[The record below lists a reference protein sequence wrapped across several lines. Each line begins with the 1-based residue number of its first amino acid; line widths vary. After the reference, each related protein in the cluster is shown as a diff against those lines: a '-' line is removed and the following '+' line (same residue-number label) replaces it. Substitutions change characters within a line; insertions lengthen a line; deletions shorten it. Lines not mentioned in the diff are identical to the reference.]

1 MVAHMFLP
9 HLKRNA
15 RASMAMRKGFTFPSK
30 AVSSRDTMQAPM
42 VAINQPVLKSTT
54 SFTDP
59 TVCRTKFGQLA
70 WSRIAFGVK
79 AGVF

>member
-1 MVAHMFLP
+1 MFLP

-15 RASMAMRKGFTFPSK
+15 RASMTMRQGFTFPSK
-30 AVSSRDTMQAPM
+30 AVSSHDTMQAPV
-42 VAINQPVLKSTT
+42 VAINQTVLKSTT

-59 TVCRTKFGQLA
+59 TVYLTKFGQLP
-70 WSRIAFGVK
+70 WRRIAFGVK